1 MIDDNDSDDDDDD
14 DDDDDYYND
23 SIDSKV
29 HVYVGLSLSICI
41 KSWPTCSHG
50 YVVVNF
56 LF

>member
-1 MIDDNDSDDDDDD
+1 MIDDNDSDDDD

-41 KSWPTCSHG
+41 KSWPTCSRG